1 MRHMTTYKF
10 GDVILVPF
18 PFTDQSTSKKRPA
31 IVISSDNYNQ
41 NKPDIILIAVTSQL
55 NVTLR
60 FGEVLIDDWA
70 GAGLIK
76 PSVVKPIITTLQHN
90 LVIKTLGKLQ
100 SPDFQALENVLQQ
113 IINV

>member
-41 NKPDIILIAVTSQL
+41 NKPDIILIAVTSQVNANL
-55 NVTLR
+55 Q

-76 PSVVKPIITTLQHN
+76 SSVVKPIITTLERN
-90 LVIKTLGKLQ
+90 LVIRMLGKLQ
-100 SPDFQALENVLQQ
+100 SPDLQVLENILKQ
-113 IINV
+113 IINT